1 MYRLFKTKPMLIYN
15 FERIF
20 KARGIARPFTYLKNA
35 GFSDNFATR
44 VKNHKVARLNLREI
58 ERLCVLLRCTP
69 NDFYEWTPDKNTQVD
84 SEHPLNKI
92 KRSDKVIDLTRM
104 LNSIPLEQ
112 LDEVE
117 QLIKEKIEKGEA

>member
-1 MYRLFKTKPMLIYN
+1 MLIYN
-15 FERIF
+15 FDRIF
-20 KARGIARPFTYLKNA
+20 KARGIIRPFSYLKNA
-35 GFSDNFATR
+35 GFSDNFATK
-44 VKNHKVARLNLREI
+44 VKNNKVARLNLREI

-69 NDFYEWTPDKNTQVD
+69 NDFYVWTPDKNTQVD

-92 KRSDKVIDLTRM
+92 KRSDKVVDLTRM

-117 QLIKEKIEKGEA
+117 LLIKEKIEKGEA